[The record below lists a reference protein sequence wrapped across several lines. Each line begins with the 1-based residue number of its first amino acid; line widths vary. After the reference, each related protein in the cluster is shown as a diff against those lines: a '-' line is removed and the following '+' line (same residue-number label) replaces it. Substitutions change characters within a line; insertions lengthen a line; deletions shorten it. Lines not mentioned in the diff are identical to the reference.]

1 MFLITIDNGGAK
13 TAIHEPGASDV
24 KVDEASIIR
33 EVNKFDS
40 LNFTIYPGN
49 PGWDALDPFGTKVTV
64 QNLKTGKV
72 AFEGRVLMPVPDMG
86 DDGAVSRT
94 VTCEGPMAYLN
105 DSTQPYLAERNWGD
119 TDGKSGLQLYIEHL
133 LSVHNSKVEEYK
145 RIYPGTITLRTFDTS
160 GGVTKSISRG
170 STWENIESKL
180 LKVFGGEMRVRRGT
194 DGLLY
199 LDYAESL
206 GTTRSTRIA
215 IAHNMVDGTR
225 EIDPG
230 AVVTRLY
237 PYGAKI
243 TTTETDEDGTETE
256 VETEERLGIES
267 VNGGVPYID
276 DAVAIEKYGII
287 EGYQEWDDVTVAENL
302 LRKGRDWLGQNNAM
316 PVSNTFTALDLAL
329 LGLDPDG
336 FEIFDSYP
344 CYNPLL
350 GLDETLEIVKQTI
363 DINSPEEST
372 FDMGD
377 TAYTLSAE
385 IGKTDGIA
393 QEFEEFKDQTQT
405 GITNVGNAVK
415 STKAAIKVFDDKIQ
429 STVEEKVQQTA
440 TTIVKQEVTTQTS
453 DLAASVTTEYYLST
467 STTSLSGG
475 SWSEKAPTW
484 APGKYIW
491 TRTKTTKKDGTD
503 TYSEAACVTGAP
515 GADGDPGKDGT
526 GVTVASTATSYAASD
541 SGTTAPSSGWSSTIP
556 TVKPG
561 GYLWTRVVTTYTDG
575 KASTA
580 YTVARQ
586 GADGSDGDPGAPGE
600 DGRTPYFHV
609 AYANSAD
616 GSADFSTTE
625 AAGRSYIGTYSDF
638 TQADSTDRTKY
649 AWTLIKGED
658 GDSVTVISTATEYN
672 AHTSGTAVPSDAWS
686 SSIPTVPEGQY
697 LWTRVITRYSDGSS
711 ATSYSV
717 ARQGQDGSDG
727 TSVTVSSTATTY
739 AASSSGTTAP
749 SSGWSSSIP
758 AVSSGQYLWTRV
770 VTTYSDKKTSTAYSV
785 ARQGEDGSPGSSV
798 TVTSTTT
805 EYNAHTS
812 GTSIPTDAWSTSIPS
827 VPEGQYLWT
836 RVVTKYSDGK
846 TATAYSVARQGQD
859 GANGTSVTVTSTK
872 AEYQTSTS
880 GTNVPTGTWSST
892 VPAVPDGHYL
902 WTRSTTTYSDGK
914 SIVSYSVSKNGTPGT
929 PGDPGRGVASIT
941 AQYYLST
948 SKTSQTGGSWTET
961 PPTWKSG
968 TYLWTRS
975 KIVYMDPTET
985 TYTSAVCDSSWE
997 AVNEVQVGGRNLIT
1011 NSNFS
1016 KMVEGWTVEGGAELD
1031 VTSDETY
1038 GTCGKYTATNGYDS
1052 SPAQRMYSMPTVIGS
1067 GEHMLTFMA
1076 KAESGATLYAGR
1088 AGTNGASGFS
1098 VTTSWKRFEKNFAA
1112 GLSGSLTFYGAGTF
1126 YITNVKLE
1134 TGNKATDWT
1143 PAPEDVEQTI
1153 GDVSSSLQGSVDGL
1167 HDSLVGVES
1176 GLADTQQKVDEAY
1189 EITTENSTRITELLQ
1204 TAAGFEFNFQELT
1217 ETITQLGD
1225 QTSTEYS
1232 ERLKYIKFIDGE
1244 IWLGRDPDPGQ
1255 DDFKVVIGNQK
1266 ISFLQNNIEVAYI
1279 SNDRLYI
1286 TNARITTR
1294 LEIGNFAFFPRSN
1307 GNMTLRYIGD

>member
-1 MFLITIDNGGAK
+1 MYLITIDNGGTK

-24 KVDEASIIR
+24 KVDEASISR
-33 EVNKFDS
+33 ERNKFDS
-40 LNFTIYPGN
+40 LTFTIYPDN
-49 PGWDALDPFGTKVTV
+49 PGWDALDPFSTKVTV

-72 AFEGRVLMPVPDMG
+72 AFEGRVIMPVPDMG
-86 DDGAVSRT
+86 DDGAASRT

-105 DSTQPYLAERNWGD
+105 DSTQPYLSERSWVD
-119 TDGKSGLQLYIEHL
+119 TEGKSGLQLYIEYL

-302 LRKGRDWLGQNNAM
+302 LRKGREWLGQNNAM

-393 QEFEEFKDQTQT
+393 QEFEEFKDKTQT

-429 STVEEKVQQTA
+429 STVEEKVQQT
-440 TTIVKQEVTTQTS
+440 TSVVVKQEVTEQTS

-467 STTSLSGG
+467 STTSLTGG

-491 TRTKTTKKDGTD
+491 TRTKTTKKDGTY

-526 GVTVASTATSYAASD
+526 GVTV
-541 SGTTAPSSGWSSTIP
+541 
-556 TVKPG
+556 K
-561 GYLWTRVVTTYTDG
+561 
-575 KASTA
+575 
-580 YTVARQ
+580 
-586 GADGSDGDPGAPGE
+586 
-600 DGRTPYFHV
+600 
-609 AYANSAD
+609 
-616 GSADFSTTE
+616 
-625 AAGRSYIGTYSDF
+625 
-638 TQADSTDRTKY
+638 
-649 AWTLIKGED
+649 
-658 GDSVTVISTATEYN
+658 
-672 AHTSGTAVPSDAWS
+672 
-686 SSIPTVPEGQY
+686 
-697 LWTRVITRYSDGSS
+697 
-711 ATSYSV
+711 
-717 ARQGQDGSDG
+717 
-727 TSVTVSSTATTY
+727 STATTY

-749 SSGWSSSIP
+749 SSGWASSIP
-758 AVSSGQYLWTRV
+758 SVSSGQYLWTRV
-770 VTTYSDKKTSTAYSV
+770 VTTYSDGKTSTAYSV

-812 GTSIPTDAWSTSIPS
+812 GTSIPTDAWSTSIPT

-836 RVVTKYSDGK
+836 RIVTKYSDGK

-859 GANGTSVTVTSTK
+859 GTDGTSVTVTSTK

-880 GTNVPTGTWSST
+880 GTNVPTGTWSAT

-997 AVNEVQVGGRNLIT
+997 AVNEVQVGGRNILRGTREFTRASGIEATDNGAFRSSSCAIQEDEYLGLSVRGSDAVPVNSDGMVYAEYMVTDINYGDVFTMSFYAKGTASQVRAYFYGPTGYVKAKVVSSSSGSHGTGYGDGNCNIPIT
-1011 NSNFS
+1011 EDW
-1016 KMVEGWTVEGGAELD
+1016 KRYWVTWELD
-1031 VTSDETY
+1031 SS
-1038 GTCGKYTATNGYDS
+1038 GTLSLGKYALLRSDGN
-1052 SPAQRMYSMPTVIGS
+1052 TVS
-1067 GEHMLTFMA
+1067 
-1076 KAESGATLYAGR
+1076 
-1088 AGTNGASGFS
+1088 NASAY
-1098 VTTSWKRFEKNFAA
+1098 VC
-1112 GLSGSLTFYGAGTF
+1112 GL
-1126 YITNVKLE
+1126 KLE
-1134 TGNKATDWT
+1134 RGNKATDWT
-1143 PAPEDVEQTI
+1143 PAPEDMEQTI
-1153 GDVSSSLQGSVDGL
+1153 GEVNSSLQGSVDGL